1 MNGMYTHYILMIYP
15 LYIHIYIYYE
25 LGSATWGITGFLSYH
40 LQAAASQLLLST
52 KARSASTQQPR
63 LCPSQIVASKM
74 ALKVN
79 CPPTAVSKALRAK
92 IPFMEHVMVGAPLLE
107 HAWIPEIYKE
117 KQQLK
122 WAHSHSQQLKFF
134 MAWCSFHHLWF
145 WAISFCCERMLGF
158 WGLHGCREDSNAL
171 DVKFHVRTVPPWL

>member
-1 MNGMYTHYILMIYP
+1 MP
-15 LYIHIYIYYE
+15 LATFRQGLRYQYE

-92 IPFMEHVMVGAPLLE
+92 IPFMEHVVFGAPLLE
-107 HAWIPEIYKE
+107 HAWTPEIYKE

-122 WAHSHSQQLKFF
+122 
-134 MAWCSFHHLWF
+134 
-145 WAISFCCERMLGF
+145 
-158 WGLHGCREDSNAL
+158 
-171 DVKFHVRTVPPWL
+171 

>member
-92 IPFMEHVMVGAPLLE
+92 IPFMEHVVFGAPLLE
-107 HAWIPEIYKE
+107 HAWTPEIYKE

-122 WAHSHSQQLKFF
+122 
-134 MAWCSFHHLWF
+134 
-145 WAISFCCERMLGF
+145 
-158 WGLHGCREDSNAL
+158 
-171 DVKFHVRTVPPWL
+171 